1 MASLPQPLSKVPVGR
16 DRLSR
21 EVIEAHQRDRVLTA
35 AAEVFAKRSYRGTT
49 IDHIVAASRIG
60 VGSFYALFDGKE
72 DCFLQAHDRIVADA
86 RRSIDEAIPPDR
98 PWAEQV
104 CAGLHSLL
112 SWIVANQLAARL
124 VLVEIQTAGAVG
136 LSRYE
141 ETLDSFAASLRHFRE
156 FSSLAAEL
164 PSTLE
169 DALVSGIAWLLNQR
183 IVMGEVKGVEELFP
197 DLIKVVLEPY
207 LGDAA
212 AGDLIASQS
221 AVAPRLS

>member
-1 MASLPQPLSKVPVGR
+1 MAALPEPLSKVPVGR
-16 DRLSR
+16 DRLPR
-21 EVIEAHQRDRVLTA
+21 EVIEAHQRDRVLA
-35 AAEVFAKRSYRGTT
+35 AATEVFAKRSYRGTT

-72 DCFLQAHDRIVADA
+72 DCFLQAHDRIVTDA
-86 RRSIDEAIPPDR
+86 RRSIVEAIPPDR
-98 PWAEQV
+98 PWAEQLCV
-104 CAGLHSLL
+104 GLHSLL

-141 ETLDSFAASLRHFRE
+141 KTLDSFAAPLRHCRE

-183 IVMGEVKGVEELFP
+183 IVMGEVKDIDELFP
-197 DLIKVVLEPY
+197 DLVKVVLKPY

-212 AGDLIASQS
+212 TGDLIANQS
-221 AVAPRLS
+221 AVAPRMS